1 MHHGTFRSSVSHPGS
16 FLKTLGGMRVDS
28 ELVRSGWQ
36 LSTVHDGRL
45 SAARNMEG
53 WRGRGAEGWKGASTL
68 EHTMLGR

>member
-1 MHHGTFRSSVSHPGS
+1 MHCTSRSCVSHPI
-16 FLKTLGGMRVDS
+16 

-53 WRGRGAEGWKGASTL
+53 WRGRGADGCEHSRVYNAWEVMWGRSGVKREDSGAQ
-68 EHTMLGR
+68 